1 MWALTGSGCVVPR
14 IRQSLLPPP
23 GNPMPVQARNEDVMW
38 ERTVDVLH
46 DYHFTV
52 ERENRVARV
61 IETAPRVGSS
71 LMEPWNRDS
80 VGLPNRLESTLQSIR
95 RRVVI
100 TFILGDAQGT
110 YMVQVQAFKEK
121 EDSRAANIQSAG
133 GSTFLESD
141 PLWVN
146 LDPVVGSSTVAGY
159 IPLGRDAELE
169 KSLLH
174 SLQMA
179 YQR

>member
-1 MWALTGSGCVVPR
+1 
-14 IRQSLLPPP
+14 
-23 GNPMPVQARNEDVMW
+23 MPISARNEDVLW

-46 DYHFTV
+46 DYHFNI

-71 LMEPWNRDS
+71 LMEPWHRDS
-80 VGLPNRLESTLQSIR
+80 VGLPNRLESTFQCIR
-95 RRVVI
+95 RRVVV
-100 TFILGDAQGT
+100 TFLLSDSPGA
-110 YMVQVQAFKEK
+110 YLVQVQAFKEK
-121 EDSRAANIQSAG
+121 EDSIAANVQSPG

-141 PLWVN
+141 PLTVN
-146 LDPVVGSSTVAGY
+146 LDPLIGSGTAPGY
-159 IPLGRDAELE
+159 IPLGRDTQLE
-169 KSLLH
+169 TALLH